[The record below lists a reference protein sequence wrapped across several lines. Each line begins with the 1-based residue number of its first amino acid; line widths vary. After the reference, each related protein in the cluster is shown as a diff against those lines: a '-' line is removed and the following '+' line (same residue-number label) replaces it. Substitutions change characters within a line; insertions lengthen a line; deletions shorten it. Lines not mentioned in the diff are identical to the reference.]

1 MERVRE
7 QSIALLSVVKSS
19 LDPSYRIFCFPHG
32 GGGVHSF
39 RDWSEY
45 LPEDIELICLDLP
58 GRGKRSAEAA
68 IRSMDVLVSMVT
80 EALQAYSDRPFI
92 FFGHSMGALVAYE
105 VARSLEVAD
114 RPSPFHV
121 VVSAHKSADVPADEP
136 PMYGYTDDKLT
147 DVIRIL
153 GMVPKDALANEVLLQ
168 DFILP
173 PLRADFELA
182 ETYDRNLPTPLKVA
196 ITAMGG
202 VKDVV
207 VNANDLDEWRRLTT
221 SRFARTMFDGD
232 HFYTHSMTAEV
243 VSTVLSEVG
252 EVKAQLPA
260 SIGIAEA
267 RPYPE
272 LPLHDQFRKQAA
284 LSPDAPAV
292 VSENGT
298 LTYLELDE
306 LSETL
311 SGHLL
316 GHCQSRGS
324 RIGILMD
331 TSPEYAVGLFGILK
345 TGAAYVLL
353 DRAQPVAALKRILEK
368 AAVEIVVTNNRFAA
382 NLPPDWSGLVL
393 SLDEGWQAQL
403 GKASPANP
411 QAVDIDSPAQIVFS
425 SGTTGEPKGVV
436 GPHRSSVSAYQ
447 LRYHALP
454 YAPDERE
461 AVNLFLVGEIMRP
474 ILAGIPAYLVPDDV
488 IYDPPQLVDYLERN
502 RISRILLTPSLLDVL
517 LSSGLLDVPSR
528 LTDLRLII
536 LSGEV
541 LTAALFARVRD
552 ALPHVKIINH
562 YGAAE
567 AHDISYIDLSE
578 IDPATTQKV
587 VPVGPPQHNVSVYIL
602 GQQRDPVP
610 LGFLGEVFVGGDVL
624 AHGYLDSPEMTR
636 ERFFTDPFRA
646 DGKMF
651 RTGDLGR
658 MLHGGQLEIIG
669 RCAFMV
675 KIRGYSVVPASVEA
689 ALLRYPGVC
698 SATVVP
704 ELDATTGQP
713 DRLIAYVVLRNR
725 GKGWQAALRSHL
737 KSEVP
742 HYAMPSEFVALTEL
756 PIASNGKLDRSRLRG
771 LAAEACAPVTGGN
784 LVTDAEEV
792 DAALR
797 AAWRDLLQAEADDP
811 DDNFF
816 DCGGHS
822 LLAARLCTQLR
833 ESLKVALR
841 VVEVFLNPTFKELAA
856 LLRKRRGEQGVHRYG
871 THHKTL
877 SVLAG
882 KAPTKVVDR
891 RNGTGVDIAVIGMAA
906 RFPGAETVDELWE
919 NLCQGICS
927 IVPLSAQVLKARGIP
942 EDVLRR
948 PDYVRVGA
956 HLDDVDVFDPG
967 FWGLS
972 MHEATLM
979 DPQHRLFLESSWKA
993 LESAGYMPTQ
1003 QEGRTGVFAGSFLP
1017 LYLLHHLRGGGL
1029 IDPTDAPLA
1038 WLTELGND
1046 KDYLAT
1052 RVSYMLNLTGPSIA
1066 VQTACSTGLVA
1077 IAMAAQSLSAGHCD
1091 MALAGGASINFPQA
1105 GYQYVEGFINSSDG
1119 VCRAFDADGS
1129 GTVLGDGVGVVVLKR
1144 LEDALAAGDPIHAV
1158 VKGCAINNDGHTKSS
1173 FSAPSAQGQAAV
1185 VRQALESA
1193 ALGPE
1198 DIEYIETHG
1207 TGTKVGDPIEV
1218 RALAEAFAGQAEMGK
1233 TCALGSIKPNIGHS
1247 SVAAGV
1253 ASFIKTVLC
1262 LQHGAIPPT
1271 ININRLNEDLGLEN
1285 TPFFIN
1291 EQLRPWPRPQGRPRT
1306 AGVTGLGIGGT
1317 NCHVV
1322 LQEWDSDN
1330 VRSWPGSIARGS
1342 HALCLSAKTL
1352 SALIRACQDLAGF
1365 LRRNRD
1371 VDLGDVA
1378 HTLRVGRCHFDHR
1391 TVVVACNLGMA
1402 IKKLEEEA
1410 DRAADRILSS
1420 PSIAFMLP
1428 GGGVQHAGMFK
1439 DLFDHVPDF
1448 RKAFLTCAATSRQVL
1463 DRDLESLVFGENDG
1477 HAAAS
1482 FEEIN
1487 VMIFSV
1493 QYAMASLLEACGVH
1507 PDYLVGH
1514 SMSEYVVATLAGI
1527 LKLDDA
1533 LALMVARGRAMAN
1546 LGVDGAML
1554 AVKCSPEQAERIL
1567 TEEAWHDR
1575 AEAGEIGVG
1584 VVNSKTSV
1592 VFTGKRELIER
1603 LQEGLAKAEIPNQ
1616 ILNTAGVASHS
1627 PLMKPAADVIDAHV
1641 RTLEQRVPDLAIAL
1655 NSGGYLHPAKVPL
1668 PESYWSRQASGT
1680 IRFDQ
1685 SLAAIVAAGATAL
1698 IDLGPSCNLARF
1710 AREAISPEDRKT
1722 RIPAIV
1728 SAAHGK
1734 DDQEFTDRHV
1744 LLECLGTLWSLGVSV
1759 DWKRACDQ
1767 LEPFGS
1773 RRRISL
1779 PTYSFDGHR
1788 CWPQRQPA
1796 GLTAP
1801 PQTEERERRRGEAF
1815 TYAQSW
1821 TEKMLPCPAP
1831 GDGSTKA
1838 LRWLVFADRPF
1849 GEAERAGDALANSIT
1864 RQLEDAGHE
1873 VVRVCRRVKPSNS
1886 PLKVKGSIIMID
1898 PTREGL
1904 KALFDAEIASD
1915 RPADRILCL
1924 WHLSG
1929 CADASGDPGTV
1940 QTDLLRNY
1948 DAILDLARVLATLTF
1963 QTPIDVWIV
1972 GDRMVQVGD
1981 EPVDPEK
1988 ACIFGPAIVLP
1999 QENPTVDCRVVDLN
2013 VDDPDISNRLV
2024 AEIGRDEPG
2033 PEAVVALRGSRRWVQ
2048 HYPEVTLATRVPGEE
2063 ILRPEGVY
2071 LITGALGRI
2080 GLSLTEHLVK
2090 LGATVVAV
2098 TRRAVLTSLG
2108 SGRVDL
2114 HEDGWMRRLAALE
2127 HAKGRVILRQADVS
2141 DFDSLSA
2148 ALDTTVREFGRIDGI
2163 FHAAALSDLKFL
2175 SEMEDTTSANEFASK
2190 VMGTRNL
2197 YNALKR
2203 IHSAHTQVPEFVF
2216 LFSSLASILGGPAM
2230 AAYAAANRFMDEFAR
2245 QVPSKLNIR
2254 WINSN
2259 WDDWDYSYEGQVTA
2273 AYATSHAK
2281 EVALSPDEGIDIIER
2296 ILATVGNGQ
2305 VIVATRPLPP
2315 RIRQWVDQSWTIT
2328 SDERPDEAKISP
2340 PEEVRKNMES
2350 VQRDGHLRYVFLDE
2364 VKSLLNVAEIRLEDN
2379 FFDIGG
2385 DSLLAAALHLRLK
2398 NSDHWRPP
2406 RLDEI
2411 FKAATFGDLYERI
2424 CKT

>member
-1 MERVRE
+1 M
-7 QSIALLSVVKSS
+7 ALLSVVKSS

-39 RDWSEY
+39 RDWSEH

-114 RPSPFHV
+114 GPSPFHV
-121 VVSAHKSADVPADEP
+121 VVSAHESADVPADDP
-136 PMYGYTDDKLT
+136 PMYRYTDDKLT

-153 GMVPKDALANEVLLQ
+153 GLIPKDALANEVLLQ

-182 ETYDRNLPTPLKVA
+182 ETYDRKRPTPLKVA
-196 ITAMGG
+196 ITVMGG
-202 VKDVV
+202 VQDEV

-221 SRFARTMFDGD
+221 SRFTRIMFDGD
-232 HFYTHSMTAEV
+232 HFYTHSMTEDV
-243 VSTVLSEVG
+243 VSTLLREIG

-260 SIGIAEA
+260 SIRIAEA
-267 RPYPE
+267 ISYPD
-272 LPLHDQFRKQAA
+272 LPLHDLFRKQAT
-284 LSPDAPAV
+284 LNPEAPAV
-292 VSENGT
+292 VSENGIV
-298 LTYLELDE
+298 TYRELDE
-306 LSETL
+306 LSEIL
-311 SGHLL
+311 SSYLL
-316 GHCQSRGS
+316 GHGQSRGS

-353 DRAQPVAALKRILEK
+353 DKAQPVAALKRILEK

-393 SLDEGWQAQL
+393 SLDEGWQARL

-411 QAVDIDSPAQIVFS
+411 QAVDLDSPAQIVFS

-474 ILAGIPAYLVPDDV
+474 ILAGIPAYLIPDDV

-502 RISRILLTPSLLDVL
+502 RISRILLTPSLLDVV

-602 GQQRDPVP
+602 GEQRDPVP

-669 RCAFMV
+669 RGAFMV
-675 KIRGYSVVPASVEA
+675 KIRGYSVVPGSVEA
-689 ALLRYPGVC
+689 ALLRYSGVC
-698 SATVVP
+698 SAAVAP
-704 ELDATTGQP
+704 EFDPTTGQP
-713 DRLIAYVVLRNR
+713 DRLIAYVVLRNK
-725 GKGWQAALRSHL
+725 GKGWQAALRAHL
-737 KSEVP
+737 KSELP
-742 HYAMPSEFVALTEL
+742 HYAIPSEFVSLTEL
-756 PIASNGKLDRSRLRG
+756 PIAANGKLDRSRLRDVM
-771 LAAEACAPVTGGN
+771 EDACTPVTGA
-784 LVTDAEEV
+784 DEV
-792 DAALR
+792 EPALR
-797 AAWRDLLQAEADDP
+797 AAWRDLLQTEAADP

-856 LLRKRRGEQGVHRYG
+856 VLRKRRGEQGVHRYG
-871 THHKTL
+871 THRKTP
-877 SVLAG
+877 SVVTG
-882 KAPTKVVDR
+882 KALTKVFDR
-891 RNGTGVDIAVIGMAA
+891 RSGTGMDIAVIGMSG
-906 RFPGAETVDELWE
+906 RFPGAETVDALWE
-919 NLCQGICS
+919 NLCQGVCS
-927 IVPLSAQVLKARGIP
+927 ITPLSAQELKAQGIP
-942 EDVLRR
+942 EEVLKRS
-948 PDYVRVGA
+948 DYMRVGA

-979 DPQHRLFLESSWKA
+979 DPQHRLFLECCWKA
-993 LESAGYMPTQ
+993 LESAGYIPTQ

-1052 RVSYMLNLTGPSIA
+1052 RVSYMLNLSGPSIA
-1066 VQTACSTGLVA
+1066 LQTACSTGLVA
-1077 IAMAAQSLSAGHCD
+1077 IAMAAQSLSAGLCD
-1091 MALAGGASINFPQA
+1091 MALAGGASIIFPQA

-1119 VCRAFDADGS
+1119 VCRAFDADAN

-1144 LEDALAAGDPIHAV
+1144 LEDALAAGDPIQAV

-1173 FSAPSAQGQAAV
+1173 FSAPSVQGQTAV

-1198 DIEYIETHG
+1198 DVEYIEAHG
-1207 TGTKVGDPIEV
+1207 TGTKVGDPIET
-1218 RALAEAFAGQAEMGK
+1218 RALAEAFAGQEEMGK
-1233 TCALGSIKPNIGHS
+1233 TCALGSIKPNIGHTG
-1247 SVAAGV
+1247 VAAGV

-1271 ININRLNEDLGLEN
+1271 INIKRLNEDLGLED
-1285 TPFFIN
+1285 TPFFVN

-1322 LQEWDSDN
+1322 LQEWMDGKG
-1330 VRSWPGSIARGS
+1330 RTWPGSIERGT
-1342 HALCLSAKTL
+1342 HALCLSAKTP
-1352 SALIRACQDLAGF
+1352 SALVRACRNLAAF

-1371 VDLGDVA
+1371 IDLGDVA
-1378 HTLRVGRCHFDHR
+1378 HTLRGARCQFDHR
-1391 TVVVACNLGMA
+1391 TVVVARDMDMA
-1402 IKKLEEEA
+1402 IKRLEEEA
-1410 DRAADRILSS
+1410 DSAADRILSS

-1448 RKAFLTCAATSRQVL
+1448 REAFLTCAAVSRPIL
-1463 DRDLESLVFGENDG
+1463 DRDLQSLVFGENDG
-1477 HAAAS
+1477 YAAAS

-1487 VMIFSV
+1487 LMIFSV
-1493 QYAMASLLEACGVH
+1493 QYAMAHLLEACGVR
-1507 PDYLVGH
+1507 PDYLVGQ

-1527 LKLDDA
+1527 LKLEDA
-1533 LALMVARGRAMAN
+1533 IGLMVARGRAMAN

-1554 AVKCSPEQAERIL
+1554 AVKCSPEEAERIL
-1567 TEEAWHDR
+1567 GEDAWHER
-1575 AEAGEIGVG
+1575 AEAGEISVG

-1603 LQEGLAKAEIPNQ
+1603 LQEGLVNAEIPNQ
-1616 ILNTAGVASHS
+1616 ILNMAGVPSHS
-1627 PLMKPAADVIDAHV
+1627 PLMKPATDIIDAHV
-1641 RTLEQRVPDLAIAL
+1641 RTLEKRVPDLAIAL
-1655 NSGGYLHPAKVPL
+1655 NSGGYLHRAKVPL
-1668 PESYWSRQASGT
+1668 PETYWSRQASGT
-1680 IRFDQ
+1680 IRFDR
-1685 SLAAIVAAGATAL
+1685 SLAAIVAVGATVL
-1698 IDLGPSCNLARF
+1698 IDLGPSRNLARF
-1710 AREAISPEDRKT
+1710 AREAINLEDSKI
-1722 RIPAIV
+1722 RIPAVV
-1728 SAAHGK
+1728 SAARGK

-1744 LLECLGTLWSLGVSV
+1744 LLECLGNLWSLGVSV
-1759 DWKRACDQ
+1759 DWKRASDQ

-1779 PTYSFDGHR
+1779 PTYSFDRHR
-1788 CWPQRQPA
+1788 CWPDGRPV
-1796 GLTAP
+1796 GLTGL
-1801 PQTEERERRRGEAF
+1801 PQTGDRERRTGEAF
-1815 TYAQSW
+1815 IYAQSW
-1821 TEKMLPCPAP
+1821 TEEMLPRAVPVDA
-1831 GDGSTKA
+1831 STKA
-1838 LRWLVFADRPF
+1838 LRWLVLADRPF
-1849 GEAERAGDALANSIT
+1849 GEAERAGDPLANSIT

-1873 VVRVCRRVKPSNS
+1873 VVRVCRRAKPSNS
-1886 PLKVKGSIIMID
+1886 PLKIKGSTIFID

-1915 RPADRILCL
+1915 RPVDRVVCL
-1924 WHLSG
+1924 WHLTGS
-1929 CADASGDPGTV
+1929 ADAPGDPGTV
-1940 QTDLLRNY
+1940 QSHLLQSY
-1948 DAILDLARVLATLTF
+1948 DAILDLARVLSPLTF

-1972 GDRMVQVGD
+1972 GDRMVQVG
-1981 EPVDPEK
+1981 EGAVDPEK
-1988 ACIFGPAIVLP
+1988 ACVFGPAIVLP
-1999 QENPTVDCRVVDLN
+1999 QENPMVDCRVVDLN
-2013 VDDPDISNRLV
+2013 VDDPGVADRLA

-2033 PEAVVALRGSRRWVQ
+2033 PEAVVALRGNQRWVP
-2048 HYPEVTLATRVPGEE
+2048 HFPEVALAEQTPEGEE
-2063 ILRPEGVY
+2063 VFRPEGVY
-2071 LITGALGRI
+2071 LITGGLGRI
-2080 GLSLTEHLVK
+2080 GLSLTEHLLT
-2090 LGATVVAV
+2090 LGATVVAI
-2098 TRRAVLTSLG
+2098 TRRAIPDTLDCKSA
-2108 SGRVDL
+2108 DL
-2114 HEDGWMRRLAALE
+2114 DDHGWMRRLAALDS
-2127 HAKGRVILRQADVS
+2127 ANGQVVLRQADVS
-2141 DFDSLSA
+2141 DFDSLLG

-2163 FHAAALSDLKFL
+2163 FHAAGLADLKSL
-2175 SEMEDTTSANEFASK
+2175 SEMEDTTSADEFASK
-2190 VMGTRNL
+2190 VVGTRNL
-2197 YNALKR
+2197 Y
-2203 IHSAHTQVPEFVF
+2203 SAIERMQSTHAQSPEFVF
-2216 LFSSLASILGGPAM
+2216 LFSSVASILGGPAM
-2230 AAYAAANRFMDEFAR
+2230 AAYTAGNRFMDAFAR
-2245 QVPSKLNIR
+2245 QVQAKLGVR

-2259 WDDWDYSYEGQVTA
+2259 WEDGDYAYEWQVTA
-2273 AYATSHAK
+2273 AYQTSEAK
-2281 EVALSPDEGIDIIER
+2281 ALALGPGEGVDIIKR
-2296 ILATVGNGQ
+2296 ILATVDNGQ
-2305 VIVATRPLPP
+2305 VIVATRPLSS
-2315 RIRQWVDQSWTIT
+2315 RLKQWADQVRTIT
-2328 SDERPDEAKISP
+2328 RDEPDGEKTSPSEEA
-2340 PEEVRKNMES
+2340 RKNMES
-2350 VQRDGHLRYVFLDE
+2350 VLSDGDLRNVFLDE
-2364 VKSLLNVAEIRLEDN
+2364 VKSLLHVTEIGLDDN
-2379 FFDIGG
+2379 FFDVGG
-2385 DSLLAAALHLRLK
+2385 DSLLAAALHLRLT
-2398 NSDHWRPP
+2398 NSDRWRPT

-2424 CKT
+2424 CQT